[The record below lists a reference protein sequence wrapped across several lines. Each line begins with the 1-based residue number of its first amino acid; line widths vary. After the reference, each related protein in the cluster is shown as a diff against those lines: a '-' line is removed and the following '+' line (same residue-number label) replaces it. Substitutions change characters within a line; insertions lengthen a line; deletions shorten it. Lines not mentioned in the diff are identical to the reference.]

1 MPAWLWSCLCH
12 GMAEGASEDQRRDC
26 RIACSARQ
34 RDDRAF
40 AWMQSELE
48 LRQTVSY
55 PPGYRHTRADA
66 QINAMEE
73 SARDR
78 HLVFT
83 DIACVRI
90 EREKITA
97 PKGVLAQHQLE

>member
-1 MPAWLWSCLCH
+1 
-12 GMAEGASEDQRRDC
+12 MAEGASEDQRRDC

-66 QINAMEE
+66 QINAVEE

-83 DIACVRI
+83 DIACVWI
-90 EREKITA
+90 EHEKITVSKA
-97 PKGVLAQHQLE
+97 VFAQHQLE